1 VHKDLQLIIKKA
13 VPFIEIINKE
23 TILETGH
30 QFKEKINN
38 IKRELMTQKGVGNL
52 QGDLHIEEAEQDP
65 EFHFKEEEKP
75 DDMFDGVKHQNKL
88 DQLVTKMKKGQSKKD
103 DAIVDFEKNLGL
115 RLNKLLEG
123 DSKED
128 PQEEA

>member
-1 VHKDLQLIIKKA
+1 
-13 VPFIEIINKE
+13 
-23 TILETGH
+23 
-30 QFKEKINN
+30 
-38 IKRELMTQKGVGNL
+38 MTQKGVGNL
-52 QGDLHIEEAEQDP
+52 QGDMNIEEAEQDP
-65 EFHFKEEEKP
+65 EFHFIEEEKP

-88 DQLVTKMKKGQSKKD
+88 DQLVTKMKIGQSKKD